1 MFQGEI
7 QLVHK
12 LVRCSTLW
20 NRINM
25 FKKILAT
32 TTASLPGHI
41 MNRMQES
48 SIVIPN
54 EQMTGKTQGKGNLK
68 PFAISDKNL

>member
-1 MFQGEI
+1 
-7 QLVHK
+7 
-12 LVRCSTLW
+12 
-20 NRINM
+20 M

-48 SIVIPN
+48 SIAIPN